1 MSNQMS
7 EPPSNPQDLTL
18 FVQNLLEQMQTR
30 FETMSNQIVDRI
42 DEMGNRI
49 DDLEKS
55 IAELTEQAGVD
66 PDAEK

>member
-42 DEMGNRI
+42 D
-49 DDLEKS
+49 DLEKS

-66 PDAEK
+66 PEGEAPK